1 MKLVEIVA
9 KKIATTLAKKEAK
22 KSGKAENICYA
33 RFFGEVSRGI
43 NVSEHFL
50 QRVTQRFERQQEE
63 ELSGAI
69 ARAIRNIKPLE
80 IGGNHIAKAQRFYDD
95 MTNIV
100 VVLERA
106 GQYGA
111 RLVTTY
117 KKGEENLISDDEFL
131 LLQSRGLI

>member
-1 MKLVEIVA
+1 MGLVEIVA
-9 KKIATTLAKKEAK
+9 KKIATTLAKKESK

-50 QRVTQRFERQQEE
+50 QRVAQRFERQQEE

-69 ARAIRNIKPLE
+69 ARAVRATKPLE
-80 IGGNHIAKAQRFYDD
+80 AGGSHIAKAQRFYDD

-100 VVLERA
+100 VVLERV
-106 GQYGA
+106 GQLGA
-111 RLVTTY
+111 RLATTY
-117 KKGEENLISDDEFL
+117 RKGEENLISDDEFL

>member
-1 MKLVEIVA
+1 M
-9 KKIATTLAKKEAK
+9 
-22 KSGKAENICYA
+22 
-33 RFFGEVSRGI
+33 
-43 NVSEHFL
+43 
-50 QRVTQRFERQQEE
+50 
-63 ELSGAI
+63 SGAI

>member
-1 MKLVEIVA
+1 MKLVEKVA
-9 KKIATTLAKKEAK
+9 KKLATNLAKKEAK

-50 QRVTQRFERQQEE
+50 QRVAQRFERQQEE

-69 ARAIRNIKPLE
+69 ARAVRATKPLE
-80 IGGNHIAKAQRFYDD
+80 TGGAHVPKAQRFYDD

-100 VVLERA
+100 VVLERV
-106 GQYGA
+106 GQLGA

-117 KKGEENLISDDEFL
+117 RKGEENLISDEEYQL
-131 LLQSRGLI
+131 LHSRGLI

>member
-9 KKIATTLAKKEAK
+9 KKIATTLAKKESK

-43 NVSEHFL
+43 NVSENFL
-50 QRVTQRFERQQEE
+50 QRVAQRFERQQEE

-69 ARAIRNIKPLE
+69 ARAVRATKPME
-80 IGGNHIAKAQRFYDD
+80 QGGNHIAKAQRFYDD

-117 KKGEENLISDDEFL
+117 RRGEENLISDEEYQL
-131 LLQSRGLI
+131 LHSRGLI

>member
-1 MKLVEIVA
+1 MNFIEIVA

-33 RFFGEVSRGI
+33 RFFNEVSRGI
-43 NVSEHFL
+43 NISEHFL
-50 QRVTQRFERQQEE
+50 QRVAQRFEQQQQE

-69 ARAIRNIKPLE
+69 ARAVRATKPLE
-80 IGGNHIAKAQRFYDD
+80 AGGNHIAQAQKFYDD

-106 GQYGA
+106 GQFGA

-117 KKGEENLISDDEFL
+117 KKGQENLISDGEFFA
-131 LLQSRGLI
+131 LQSRGLI